1 MHVLVLIMSVKN
13 KSLNHKIFMLL
24 LANVVNA
31 PKRCRDVD
39 HNVGEGVL
47 GRLSLGDLQGLQGP
61 VITVVQECTGIH
73 TSN

>member
-1 MHVLVLIMSVKN
+1 
-13 KSLNHKIFMLL
+13 MLL

-61 VITVVQECTGIH
+61 VITVVQECIGIH